1 MNVVY
6 YVHEECLK
14 INEVLSLF
22 EHSEMENQRKGLSEV
37 TGMVEE
43 VTNKQLQFIT
53 WLITT
58 ATDKCQTID
67 EVRELNREIRKH
79 SDGLIDDMASGGTM
93 DEKTQA

>member
-1 MNVVY
+1 MYFLVVNA
-6 YVHEECLK
+6 VEK
-14 INEVLSLF
+14 R
-22 EHSEMENQRKGLSEV
+22 NQGKDLSEV

-43 VTNKQLQFIT
+43 MTNKQLQFIT

-79 SDGLIDDMASGGTM
+79 SEGLIDDIVSSSSTN
-93 DEKTQA
+93 EKTEA

>member
-1 MNVVY
+1 MYFLVVNA
-6 YVHEECLK
+6 VEK
-14 INEVLSLF
+14 R
-22 EHSEMENQRKGLSEV
+22 NQGKDLPEV

-43 VTNKQLQFIT
+43 MTNKQLQFIT

-79 SDGLIDDMASGGTM
+79 SDGLIDDIVSGSSTN
-93 DEKTQA
+93 EKTEA

>member
-1 MNVVY
+1 M
-6 YVHEECLK
+6 
-14 INEVLSLF
+14 
-22 EHSEMENQRKGLSEV
+22 SEV
-37 TGMVEE
+37 TGMVED

-79 SDGLIDDMASGGTM
+79 SDGLIDDMESDIRM
-93 DEKTQA
+93 EEKTEA

>member
-6 YVHEECLK
+6 YVHKEHLR

-22 EHSEMENQRKGLSEV
+22 EYSGWINQRKGLSEV
-37 TGMVEE
+37 TGMVED

-79 SDGLIDDMASGGTM
+79 SDGLIDDMESGIRM
-93 DEKTQA
+93 EEKTEA

>member
-1 MNVVY
+1 
-6 YVHEECLK
+6 
-14 INEVLSLF
+14 
-22 EHSEMENQRKGLSEV
+22 
-37 TGMVEE
+37 MVED

-79 SDGLIDDMASGGTM
+79 SDGLLDDMESGIRM
-93 DEKTQA
+93 EEKTEA

>member
-1 MNVVY
+1 MFT
-6 YVHEECLK
+6 K
-14 INEVLSLF
+14 
-22 EHSEMENQRKGLSEV
+22 RG
-37 TGMVEE
+37 TGMVED

-79 SDGLIDDMASGGTM
+79 SDGLIDDMESGIRM
-93 DEKTQA
+93 EEKTEA

>member
-1 MNVVY
+1 MVNAV
-6 YVHEECLK
+6 EK
-14 INEVLSLF
+14 R
-22 EHSEMENQRKGLSEV
+22 NQGKNLSEV

-43 VTNKQLQFIT
+43 MTNKQLQFIT

-79 SDGLIDDMASGGTM
+79 SDGLIDDIVFGSSTN
-93 DEKTQA
+93 EKPEA

>member
-1 MNVVY
+1 
-6 YVHEECLK
+6 
-14 INEVLSLF
+14 
-22 EHSEMENQRKGLSEV
+22 
-37 TGMVEE
+37 MVED

-79 SDGLIDDMASGGTM
+79 SDGLIDDMESGIRM
-93 DEKTQA
+93 EEKTEA

>member
-1 MNVVY
+1 MVNAVG
-6 YVHEECLK
+6 K
-14 INEVLSLF
+14 R
-22 EHSEMENQRKGLSEV
+22 NQRKDLSEV

-43 VTNKQLQFIT
+43 MTNKQLQFIT

-79 SDGLIDDMASGGTM
+79 SDGLIDDIVSGSGTN
-93 DEKTQA
+93 EKTEA

>member
-6 YVHEECLK
+6 YVHKEHLR

-22 EHSEMENQRKGLSEV
+22 EHSGWINQRKSLSEV
-37 TGMVEE
+37 TGMVED

-79 SDGLIDDMASGGTM
+79 SDGLIDDMESGIRM
-93 DEKTQA
+93 EEKTEA

>member
-1 MNVVY
+1 MYFLMVNAV
-6 YVHEECLK
+6 EK
-14 INEVLSLF
+14 R
-22 EHSEMENQRKGLSEV
+22 NQGKDLPEV

-43 VTNKQLQFIT
+43 MTNKQLQFIT

-79 SDGLIDDMASGGTM
+79 SDGLIDDIVSGSSTN
-93 DEKTQA
+93 EKPEA

>member
-1 MNVVY
+1 M
-6 YVHEECLK
+6 
-14 INEVLSLF
+14 
-22 EHSEMENQRKGLSEV
+22 SEV
-37 TGMVEE
+37 TGMVED

-79 SDGLIDDMASGGTM
+79 SDGLIDDMESGIRM
-93 DEKTQA
+93 EEKTES

>member
-1 MNVVY
+1 MVNAVG
-6 YVHEECLK
+6 K
-14 INEVLSLF
+14 R
-22 EHSEMENQRKGLSEV
+22 NQRKDLSEV

-43 VTNKQLQFIT
+43 MTNKQLQFIT

-79 SDGLIDDMASGGTM
+79 SDGLIDDIVSGGGTN
-93 DEKTQA
+93 EKTEA

>member
-1 MNVVY
+1 MVNAV
-6 YVHEECLK
+6 EK
-14 INEVLSLF
+14 R
-22 EHSEMENQRKGLSEV
+22 NQGKDLPEV

-43 VTNKQLQFIT
+43 MTNKQLQFIT

-79 SDGLIDDMASGGTM
+79 SDGLIDDIVSGSSTN
-93 DEKTQA
+93 EKTEA